1 MKKLFI
7 IAAIALLGGMMTA
20 CSSDEDEFDTEQV
33 EPALR
38 PLLGYW
44 QYTGPTYDSQV
55 GYIFKSSGEV
65 PTYDSQVGYI
75 FKSSGE
81 VVRWS
86 IDHSADG
93 SEYKE
98 RHFGTYGIDDE
109 QHYYL
114 KGDSKENM
122 TEGAYYYITEFTPD
136 SMTIYC
142 PGSTEIIDYR
152 KYKKLSSRP

>member
-20 CSSDEDEFDTEQV
+20 CSSSEDEFDVEQV

-44 QYTGPTYDSQV
+44 QYTG
-55 GYIFKSSGEV
+55 

-122 TEGAYYYITEFTPD
+122 TEGAYYYVTEFSPD

-142 PGSTEIIDYR
+142 PGSTEITDYR

>member
-65 PTYDSQVGYI
+65 
-75 FKSSGE
+75 
-81 VVRWS
+81 VRWS

-93 SEYKE
+93 CEYKE

-122 TEGAYYYITEFTPD
+122 TEGAYYYITEFSPD

>member
-1 MKKLFI
+1 MKKLLF

-20 CSSDEDEFDTEQV
+20 CSSSEDEFDVEQV

-44 QYTGPTYDSQV
+44 QYTG
-55 GYIFKSSGEV
+55 

-122 TEGAYYYITEFTPD
+122 TEGAYYYITEFSPD

-152 KYKKLSSRP
+152 KYKKLSGRP

>member
-1 MKKLFI
+1 MKKQFI

-20 CSSDEDEFDTEQV
+20 CSSSEDEFDVEQV

-55 GYIFKSSGEV
+55 GYIFK
-65 PTYDSQVGYI
+65 T
-75 FKSSGE
+75 SGE

>member
-1 MKKLFI
+1 MNTIMKKLFI

-20 CSSDEDEFDTEQV
+20 CSSSEDEFDVEQV

-44 QYTGPTYDSQV
+44 QYTG
-55 GYIFKSSGEV
+55 

-122 TEGAYYYITEFTPD
+122 TEGAYYYITEFSPD

>member
-1 MKKLFI
+1 M
-7 IAAIALLGGMMTA
+7 IAAIALLGGMLTA
-20 CSSDEDEFDTEQV
+20 CSISDDEFDVEQV

-44 QYTGPTYDSQV
+44 QYTG
-55 GYIFKSSGEV
+55 

-122 TEGAYYYITEFTPD
+122 TEGAYYYITEFSPD

>member
-1 MKKLFI
+1 
-7 IAAIALLGGMMTA
+7 MTA
-20 CSSDEDEFDTEQV
+20 CSSSEDEFDVEQV

-44 QYTGPTYDSQV
+44 QYTG
-55 GYIFKSSGEV
+55 

-122 TEGAYYYITEFTPD
+122 NEGAYYYITEFSPD

>member
-55 GYIFKSSGEV
+55 GYIFK
-65 PTYDSQVGYI
+65 T
-75 FKSSGE
+75 SGE

-122 TEGAYYYITEFTPD
+122 TEGAYYYVTEFSPD

-142 PGSTEIIDYR
+142 PGSTEITDYR
-152 KYKKLSSRP
+152 KYKKLSGRP

>member
-44 QYTGPTYDSQV
+44 QYTG
-55 GYIFKSSGEV
+55 

>member
-55 GYIFKSSGEV
+55 GYIFK
-65 PTYDSQVGYI
+65 T
-75 FKSSGE
+75 SGE

>member
-1 MKKLFI
+1 MKVRFNCLIMKKLFM
-7 IAAIALLGGMMTA
+7 IAAIALLGGMLTA
-20 CSSDEDEFDTEQV
+20 CSISDDEFDVEQV

-44 QYTGPTYDSQV
+44 QYTG
-55 GYIFKSSGEV
+55 

-122 TEGAYYYITEFTPD
+122 TEGAYYYITEFSPD

-152 KYKKLSSRP
+152 TYKKLSGRP

>member
-44 QYTGPTYDSQV
+44 QYTG
-55 GYIFKSSGEV
+55 

-122 TEGAYYYITEFTPD
+122 TEGAYYYITEFSPD

-142 PGSTEIIDYR
+142 PGSTEITDYR
-152 KYKKLSSRP
+152 KYKKLSGRP

>member
-1 MKKLFI
+1 MKKLFM

-65 PTYDSQVGYI
+65 
-75 FKSSGE
+75 
-81 VVRWS
+81 VRWS

-93 SEYKE
+93 CEYKE
-98 RHFGTYGIDDE
+98 RHFGTYGIDDK

-122 TEGAYYYITEFTPD
+122 TEGAMGPAPSVHD
-136 SMTIYC
+136 RR
-142 PGSTEIIDYR
+142 IDANTL
-152 KYKKLSSRP
+152 KGCGTSDLCDPKT

>member
-1 MKKLFI
+1 
-7 IAAIALLGGMMTA
+7 MTA
-20 CSSDEDEFDTEQV
+20 CSSSEDEFDVEQV

-44 QYTGPTYDSQV
+44 QYTG
-55 GYIFKSSGEV
+55 

-122 TEGAYYYITEFTPD
+122 TEGAYYYITEFSPD

>member
-1 MKKLFI
+1 
-7 IAAIALLGGMMTA
+7 MTA

-44 QYTGPTYDSQV
+44 QYTG
-55 GYIFKSSGEV
+55 

-122 TEGAYYYITEFTPD
+122 TEGAYYYITEFSPD

>member
-20 CSSDEDEFDTEQV
+20 CSSSEDEFDVEQV

-44 QYTGPTYDSQV
+44 QYTG
-55 GYIFKSSGEV
+55 

-152 KYKKLSSRP
+152 KYKKLSGRP

>member
-1 MKKLFI
+1 MKKQFI

-20 CSSDEDEFDTEQV
+20 CSSSEDEFDVEQV

-44 QYTGPTYDSQV
+44 QYTG
-55 GYIFKSSGEV
+55 

-122 TEGAYYYITEFTPD
+122 TEGAYYYVTEFSPD

-142 PGSTEIIDYR
+142 PGSTEITDYR
-152 KYKKLSSRP
+152 KYKKLSGRP

>member
-1 MKKLFI
+1 MNRI
-7 IAAIALLGGMMTA
+7 ITFLTSVLLAGMLTG
-20 CSSDEDEFDTEQV
+20 CSSSEDEFDVEQV

-44 QYTGPTYDSQV
+44 QYTG
-55 GYIFKSSGEV
+55 

-122 TEGAYYYITEFTPD
+122 TEGAYYYITEFSPD

-142 PGSTEIIDYR
+142 PGLTEIIDYR
-152 KYKKLSSRP
+152 KYKKLSGRP

>member
-1 MKKLFI
+1 MKKLFM
-7 IAAIALLGGMMTA
+7 IAAIALLGGMLTA
-20 CSSDEDEFDTEQV
+20 CSSDEDEFDVEQV

-44 QYTGPTYDSQV
+44 QYTGPTYDS
-55 GYIFKSSGEV
+55 KSGC
-65 PTYDSQVGYI
+65 I

>member
-20 CSSDEDEFDTEQV
+20 CSSSEDEFNVEQV

-44 QYTGPTYDSQV
+44 QYTG
-55 GYIFKSSGEV
+55 

-152 KYKKLSSRP
+152 KYKKLSGRP

>member
-1 MKKLFI
+1 MKKQFI

-44 QYTGPTYDSQV
+44 QYTG
-55 GYIFKSSGEV
+55 

-152 KYKKLSSRP
+152 KYKKLSGRP

>member
-7 IAAIALLGGMMTA
+7 VAAIALLGGMVTA
-20 CSSDEDEFDTEQV
+20 CSSSEDEFDVEQV

-44 QYTGPTYDSQV
+44 QYTG
-55 GYIFKSSGEV
+55 

-122 TEGAYYYITEFTPD
+122 NEGAYYYITEFSPD

>member
-1 MKKLFI
+1 MKKLLI
-7 IAAIALLGGMMTA
+7 VAAIALLGGMLTA
-20 CSSDEDEFDTEQV
+20 CSSSEDEFDVEQV

-55 GYIFKSSGEV
+55 GF
-65 PTYDSQVGYI
+65 I

-93 SEYKE
+93 CEYKE
-98 RHFGTYGIDDE
+98 WHVGTYGIDAE
-109 QHYYL
+109 QHFYI
-114 KGDSKENM
+114 KGDSYVLRN
-122 TEGAYYYITEFTPD
+122 EGRIYYITEFSPD
-136 SMTIYC
+136 EMTIYDATR
-142 PGSTEIIDYR
+142 PEGFQYG
-152 KYKKLSSRP
+152 KYKKMNGRP

>member
-20 CSSDEDEFDTEQV
+20 CSSSEDEFDVEQV

-44 QYTGPTYDSQV
+44 QYTG
-55 GYIFKSSGEV
+55 

>member
-20 CSSDEDEFDTEQV
+20 CSSSEDEFDVEQV

-44 QYTGPTYDSQV
+44 QYTG
-55 GYIFKSSGEV
+55 

-122 TEGAYYYITEFTPD
+122 TEGAYYYITEFSPD

-142 PGSTEIIDYR
+142 PGSTEITDYR
-152 KYKKLSSRP
+152 KYKKLSGRP

>member
-1 MKKLFI
+1 
-7 IAAIALLGGMMTA
+7 MTA
-20 CSSDEDEFDTEQV
+20 CSSDEDEFDAEQV

-44 QYTGPTYDSQV
+44 QYTG
-55 GYIFKSSGEV
+55 

-136 SMTIYC
+136 SMTILL
-142 PGSTEIIDYR
+142 SWFDRNNRLSEI
-152 KYKKLSSRP
+152 

>member
-55 GYIFKSSGEV
+55 GYIFK
-65 PTYDSQVGYI
+65 T
-75 FKSSGE
+75 SGE

-122 TEGAYYYITEFTPD
+122 TEGAYYYITEFSPD

>member
-7 IAAIALLGGMMTA
+7 IAVIALLGGMMTA
-20 CSSDEDEFDTEQV
+20 CSSSEDEFDVEQV

-55 GYIFKSSGEV
+55 GYIFKSSR
-65 PTYDSQVGYI
+65 
-75 FKSSGE
+75 E

-122 TEGAYYYITEFTPD
+122 TEGAYYYVTEFSLD

-142 PGSTEIIDYR
+142 PGSTEITDYR
-152 KYKKLSSRP
+152 KYKKLSGRP